1 MTETRRADAVAAT
14 CITLKKRRVQK
25 KSKPTMV
32 ALVEEGRLTFHRT
45 SGKCATLG
53 AEEGGEEGKLA
64 RTTWRSCCRE
74 PAEPTKF
81 VQKNDKKGKKG
92 GKYIIWGFGA
102 CLLLP
107 QTYNYSCRQDNFAPS
122 HHVARR
128 QRFGFA
134 YLRNARSAQ
143 FIWVPIFLCTFPPC
157 PRPYLRICTWTV
169 DRQTRQR

>member
-1 MTETRRADAVAAT
+1 MYR
-14 CITLKKRRVQK
+14 ITFKKRRVEK
-25 KSKPTMV
+25 KSKFTMV

-53 AEEGGEEGKLA
+53 GEEGQLA

-107 QTYNYSCRQDNFAPS
+107 QTYNYSCAQDNFAPS

-143 FIWVPIFLCTFPPC
+143 FIWVPIFLCTFPPA
-157 PRPYLRICTWTV
+157 RTSASARGLWT
-169 DRQTRQR
+169 DRRDRDEWHQK